1 MYRTIVQQLEDLG
14 VFPIITIDDPQKSI
28 PLGQALLEGGLRCAE
43 FAFRTKAAADAMR
56 VFAYRYP
63 DMLLGAGTILTVEQ
77 AHFAIS
83 AGASFI
89 VTPGFNPRVV
99 DYCLEQGVTIFPG
112 VCTPTEIEA
121 ALEKG
126 LDVLKFFPA
135 EAIGGLPYL
144 QAICS
149 PFQDIR
155 FIPAG
160 GITNQ
165 NLGSYLSFKN
175 VLACGATWMVAPEL
189 IAAGE
194 FEIIRHRVEATVK
207 VVQTR
212 EETGVLK

>member
-1 MYRTIVQQLEDLG
+1 
-14 VFPIITIDDPQKSI
+14 
-28 PLGQALLEGGLRCAE
+28 
-43 FAFRTKAAADAMR
+43 MR
-56 VFAYRYP
+56 VFAFRYP

-99 DYCLEQGVTIFPG
+99 DYCLAQGVTIFPG

-121 ALEKG
+121 ALSKG
-126 LDVLKFFPA
+126 LDTLKFFPA

-144 QAICS
+144 RAICS
-149 PFQDIR
+149 PFQDVR

-165 NLGSYLSFKN
+165 NL
-175 VLACGATWMVAPEL
+175 
-189 IAAGE
+189 AARTCPSGMCWP
-194 FEIIRHRVEATVK
+194 A
-207 VVQTR
+207 VQP
-212 EETGVLK
+212 GWSPPN